1 MTRPT
6 IDLSGRVALV
16 TGGSR
21 GIGRACCE
29 RLAEAGAS
37 VAVNYRTNETAARET
52 ERLIT
57 AVGAKAVVVQADVAK
72 EAEVA
77 QLMIDV
83 EAALGPIDLLV
94 NNAGIFDYLSHA
106 ETTAESWQ
114 RTLDSNL
121 TSAFHVIWA
130 VKDGMMERGYGR
142 IVNVSSISALAPRPM
157 SIAYAV
163 SKAGMIALTQ
173 SVAEPLAAHN
183 VRINAVAPGLIDTE
197 IIRGVD
203 QDRLDVLVAA
213 TPLGRIGN
221 VRAVADSVLFLLSD
235 LSSFTTGQTIVC
247 SGGRVMLP

>member
-1 MTRPT
+1 MSRPT
-6 IDLSGRVALV
+6 IDFSGRVALV

-37 VAVNYRTNETAARET
+37 VAVNYRSNETAARET
-52 ERLIT
+52 AESVE
-57 AVGAKAVVVQADVAK
+57 AAGARALTVRADVSK

-77 QLMIDV
+77 RLVNDV
-83 EAALGPIDLLV
+83 QASLGPIDLLV
-94 NNAGIFDYLSHA
+94 NNAGIFDFVSHA
-106 ETTAESWQ
+106 ETTTELWQ

-121 TSAFHVIWA
+121 TGAFHVIWA

-163 SKAGMIALTQ
+163 SKAGMVALTQ

-197 IIRGVD
+197 IISGVD
-203 QDRLDVLVAA
+203 QTQLDALIAS
-213 TPLGRIGN
+213 TPMGRVGN
-221 VRAVADSVLFLLSD
+221 VKDVADSVLFLLSD

>member
-1 MTRPT
+1 MTRQT

-221 VRAVADSVLFLLSD
+221 VRDVADSVLFLLSD

>member
-6 IDLSGRVALV
+6 MDLSGRVALV

-29 RLAEAGAS
+29 RLAEAGAN
-37 VAVNYRTNETAARET
+37 VAVNFRTNEAAARET
-52 ERLIT
+52 ASLVT
-57 AVGAKAVVVQADVAK
+57 AVGAKAAVVQADVAK

-77 QLMIDV
+77 QLVIDV

-94 NNAGIFDYLSHA
+94 NNAGIFDYVSHA
-106 ETTAESWQ
+106 ETTAENWQ

-121 TSAFHVIWA
+121 TGAFHVIWA

-163 SKAGMIALTQ
+163 SKAGMVALTQ

-183 VRINAVAPGLIDTE
+183 VRINSVAPGLIDTE
-197 IIRGVD
+197 IISGVE
-203 QDRLDVLVAA
+203 QNQLDALVAA
-213 TPLGRIGN
+213 TPLGRIGD
-221 VRAVADSVLFLLSD
+221 AKDVADCVLFLLSD

>member
-21 GIGRACCE
+21 GIGRACCQ
-29 RLAEAGAS
+29 RLAAAGAN
-37 VAVNYRTNETAARET
+37 VAVNYRANEQAADETA
-52 ERLIT
+52 RLIE
-57 AVGAKAVVVQADVAK
+57 ALGAKALVVRADVT
-72 EAEVA
+72 EESEVA
-77 QLMIDV
+77 RLVADV
-83 EAALGPIDLLV
+83 ENSLGAIDLLV
-94 NNAGIFDYLSHA
+94 NNAGIFDYISHA

-173 SVAEPLAAHN
+173 SLAEPLAAHD
-183 VRINAVAPGLIDTE
+183 VRINAIAPGLIDTE
-197 IIRGVD
+197 IISGVD
-203 QDRLDVLVAA
+203 QARLDALVAA
-213 TPLGRIGN
+213 TPLGRIGS
-221 VRAVADSVLFLLSD
+221 VHDVADSVLFLLSD

>member
-221 VRAVADSVLFLLSD
+221 VRDVADSVLFLLSD